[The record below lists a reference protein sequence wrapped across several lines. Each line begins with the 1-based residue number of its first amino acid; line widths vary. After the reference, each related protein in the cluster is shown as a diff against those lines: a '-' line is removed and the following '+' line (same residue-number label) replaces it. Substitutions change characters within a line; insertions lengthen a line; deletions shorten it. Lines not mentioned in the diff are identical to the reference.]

1 MNKTQAIEKVNG
13 MLPSLVLFTQ
23 EQVVEIINEIK
34 AEQTELSRDLIE
46 KIIIEYNDAFLNVV
60 RYQLDFEDIVDT
72 DSAEFE
78 LYGNEIQLTS
88 VDVSS
93 RKVVE
98 CITDNVYLDDL
109 IGKVQDKFCPE
120 DSEEN
125 NESNEDN
132 NEQDN

>member
-34 AEQTELSRDLIE
+34 AEQTALSRDLIE
-46 KIIIEYNDAFLNVV
+46 KIIIEYNDLLFNVI
-60 RYQLDFEDIVDT
+60 RREIDFEDVADN
-72 DSAEFE
+72 DSACFE
-78 LYGNEIQLTS
+78 LYGNEIQLSS
-88 VDVSS
+88 VDVDS
-93 RKVVE
+93 RKVVD

-109 IGKVQDKFCPE
+109 INKVQEKFCPE
-120 DSEEN
+120 E
-125 NESNEDN
+125 ESNEEN

>member
-125 NESNEDN
+125 NESNE
-132 NEQDN
+132 QDN

>member
-34 AEQTELSRDLIE
+34 AEQTALSRDLIE
-46 KIIIEYNDAFLNVV
+46 KIITEYNDAFLHVV
-60 RYQLDFEDIVDT
+60 RFQLDFEDVVDT

-93 RKVVE
+93 RKVVD

-125 NESNEDN
+125 NESNEEN

>member
-1 MNKTQAIEKVNG
+1 MNKTQAIDKVNG
-13 MLPSLVLFTQ
+13 MSPSLVLFTK

-34 AEQTELSRDLIE
+34 AEQTALSRDLIE
-46 KIIIEYNDAFLNVV
+46 KIIIEYNEHFFETI
-60 RYQLDFEDIVDT
+60 RREIDFSDIVDT

-78 LYGNEIQLTS
+78 LYGNEIQLSS

-125 NESNEDN
+125 NESNE
-132 NEQDN
+132 QDN

>member
-13 MLPSLVLFTQ
+13 MSPSLVLFTK

-34 AEQTELSRDLIE
+34 AEQTALSRDLIE
-46 KIIIEYNDAFLNVV
+46 KIIIEYNEHFFETI
-60 RYQLDFEDIVDT
+60 RREIDFSDIVDT

-109 IGKVQDKFCPE
+109 IGKVQDNFCPE

-125 NESNEDN
+125 NESNE
-132 NEQDN
+132 QDN

>member
-46 KIIIEYNDAFLNVV
+46 KIIIEYNDLLFNVI
-60 RYQLDFEDIVDT
+60 RREIDFEDVADN
-72 DSAEFE
+72 DSACFE
-78 LYGNEIQLTS
+78 LYGNEIQLSS
-88 VDVSS
+88 VDVDS
-93 RKVVE
+93 RKVVD

-109 IGKVQDKFCPE
+109 INKVQEKFCPGE
-120 DSEEN
+120 ESNEEN
-125 NESNEDN
+125 NEEN

>member
-13 MLPSLVLFTQ
+13 MLPSLVLFTK

-34 AEQTELSRDLIE
+34 AEQTALSRDLIE
-46 KIIIEYNDAFLNVV
+46 KIITEYNDLLFNVI
-60 RYQLDFEDIVDT
+60 RREIDFEDVADN
-72 DSAEFE
+72 DSACFE
-78 LYGNEIQLTS
+78 LYGNEIQLSS
-88 VDVSS
+88 VDVDS
-93 RKVVE
+93 RKVVD

>member
-34 AEQTELSRDLIE
+34 AEQTALSRDIIE
-46 KIIIEYNDAFLNVV
+46 KIITEYNEHFFETI
-60 RYQLDFEDIVDT
+60 RREIDFSDIVDP

-78 LYGNEIQLTS
+78 LYGNEIQLSS

-93 RKVVE
+93 RKLVE
-98 CITDNVYLDDL
+98 CITDNVYFEGL
-109 IGKVQDKFCPE
+109 INKIQDKFCPE

-125 NESNEDN
+125 NESNE

>member
-1 MNKTQAIEKVNG
+1 MNKQQAIEKVNG

-23 EQVVEIINEIK
+23 EQVLEIINEIK
-34 AEQTELSRDLIE
+34 AEQTALSRDLIE

-78 LYGNEIQLTS
+78 LYGNEIQLSS
-88 VDVSS
+88 VDVDS
-93 RKVVE
+93 RKVVD

-109 IGKVQDKFCPE
+109 INKVQEKFCPGE
-120 DSEEN
+120 
-125 NESNEDN
+125 ESNEDN

>member
-34 AEQTELSRDLIE
+34 AEQAELSRQLIE
-46 KIIIEYNDAFLNVV
+46 RIIIEYNDLLFNVI
-60 RYQLDFEDIVDT
+60 RREIDFEDVVDT

-78 LYGNEIQLTS
+78 LYGNEIQLSS
-88 VDVSS
+88 VDVDS
-93 RKVVE
+93 RKVVD

-109 IGKVQDKFCPE
+109 IGKVQDKFCPG

-125 NESNEDN
+125 NESNEEN

>member
-34 AEQTELSRDLIE
+34 AEQTALSRDIIE
-46 KIIIEYNDAFLNVV
+46 KIIIEYNEHFFETI
-60 RYQLDFEDIVDT
+60 RREIDFSDIVDT

-78 LYGNEIQLTS
+78 LYGNEIQLSS

-93 RKVVE
+93 RKVVNA
-98 CITDNVYLDDL
+98 ITENVYFDDL
-109 IGKVQDKFCPE
+109 INKVKVKFCPE
-120 DSEEN
+120 HSEDN
-125 NESNEDN
+125 NESNEEN
-132 NEQDN
+132 N